1 MNISVL
7 QTLVDLAKS
16 RSTAAAN
23 QLAREMSIHQE
34 GINKLSMLSDF
45 KDDYRV
51 RLQDKMM
58 AGLTVSELNNFQ
70 AFIAKLDVAIY
81 QQEKSTHQ
89 LLESVE
95 TAKKQWQDCE
105 KKLLT
110 FETLMKRA
118 QNKVLAIEA
127 KIDQKLTDEFAS
139 RRYAL

>member
-1 MNISVL
+1 MNINVL

-34 GINKLSMLSDF
+34 GVNKLSMLSDF
-45 KDDYRV
+45 KDDYKV

-81 QQEKSTHQ
+81 QQDKSTHQ

-118 QNKVLAIEA
+118 QSKVLANEA

-139 RRYAL
+139 RKYAL